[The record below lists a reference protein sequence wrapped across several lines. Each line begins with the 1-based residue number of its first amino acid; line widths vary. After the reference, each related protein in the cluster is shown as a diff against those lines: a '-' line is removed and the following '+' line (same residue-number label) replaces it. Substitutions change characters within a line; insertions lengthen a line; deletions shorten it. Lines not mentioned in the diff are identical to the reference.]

1 MTEAY
6 ENLPAF
12 FFFLAATART
22 FSRVRCPGLS
32 EHLLNKSPIPI
43 FHDFFFFIFPLL
55 FQSFFLFVFL
65 TPSYL
70 CLIKQFFFFA
80 MSDAPEIDESILTS
94 HSSENALVG
103 QIKSFA
109 AGGFGGVCSVAV
121 GHPFD
126 LVKVRLQTSTPGTY
140 SGALDVVKKTIAHD
154 GGLRG
159 LYRGVGAPLVGVTP
173 MFAISFWGYDL
184 GQRIVKASDSS
195 YVEGSKLS
203 IGQISAAGFIS
214 ALPTTAVAAPF
225 ERIKVILQL
234 QGQGS
239 SKPAAPGAA
248 AAVPKKQFNGAI
260 DVALHLYKTGGL
272 KSVFKGSVATFA
284 RDGPGSALYF
294 ATYEYLKRKLTP
306 EDSDQLSLTAIS
318 FAGGMA
324 GIAMWVPVFPIDT
337 IKSNLQS
344 GKNSGG
350 LITVT
355 KEIYRTGGIKAFFPG
370 IGPALA
376 RSFPANAATF
386 VGVELA
392 YSFFKSLGV

>member
-6 ENLPAF
+6 ENLPA

-22 FSRVRCPGLS
+22 FSRVCCPGLS

-43 FHDFFFFIFPLL
+43 FHNFFFFIFPLL

-65 TPSYL
+65 HLPYL

-94 HSSENALVG
+94 HPSENALVG

-234 QGQGS
+234 QGRALPSLLLPVLLLLCPRS
-239 SKPAAPGAA
+239 SLT
-248 AAVPKKQFNGAI
+248 VPLMLLCIFTR
-260 DVALHLYKTGGL
+260 LGGL

-306 EDSDQLSLTAIS
+306 R
-318 FAGGMA
+318 
-324 GIAMWVPVFPIDT
+324 
-337 IKSNLQS
+337 
-344 GKNSGG
+344 G
-350 LITVT
+350 L
-355 KEIYRTGGIKAFFPG
+355 
-370 IGPALA
+370 
-376 RSFPANAATF
+376 
-386 VGVELA
+386 
-392 YSFFKSLGV
+392 